1 LILRPSVRRSDEAF
15 TRYDRRTD
23 QSDRPVGPTIGTCK
37 RPLINFLYFFIYLSL
52 FKQKQTRGANRDY
65 RQSEL

>member
-37 RPLINFLYFFIYLSL
+37 RPLRSMSARTRYINVPTYLL
-52 FKQKQTRGANRDY
+52 TPVV
-65 RQSEL
+65 L